1 MAKSECEKKV
11 ELINAT
17 ILLDE
22 TFSELIARY
31 FSSVSKQDLLN
42 KTIIQNL
49 KISKKKDI
57 IKSILRQYPQE
68 IRDIDDWCKCAVR
81 CIAIRNKI
89 AHKLSKNSLYEITL
103 DGKLG
108 NYNVT
113 QLLKKFKDSWKILK
127 PPIDKILNKLK
138 DDNLLEDVVVVR
150 VYMRNFK
157 GWFNDIHQVQ
167 VENSNAEEMELDDYP
182 EKQYDINKYKR
193 EVKKDIKE
201 WLVDKGINM
210 FNVDIEVER
219 DWYEEPND

>member
-17 ILLDE
+17 IFLDE

-42 KTIIQNL
+42 KTIIKNMGM
-49 KISKKKDI
+49 SKKKDI
-57 IKSILRQYPQE
+57 IKSILRQYPQ
-68 IRDIDDWCKCAVR
+68 DISNINDWCKCAKR
-81 CIAIRNKI
+81 CIEIRNAI
-89 AHKLSKNSLYEITL
+89 AHILSKNSLYEISI
-103 DGKLG
+103 DGELG
-108 NYNVT
+108 SYSVT
-113 QLLKKFKDSWKILK
+113 ELLKKFKDSWKVLK

-157 GWFNDIHQVQ
+157 GWFSDIHQVQ
-167 VENSNAEEMELDDYP
+167 VENSNSEEMELDDYP
-182 EKQYDINKYKR
+182 EKQYPVNKYKR

-201 WLVDKGINM
+201 WLIDKRVNM
-210 FNVDIEVER
+210 SNVDIEVEM
-219 DWYEEPND
+219 DWFEEQKD